1 MSKQCDYE
9 PGEIQGAINVAWI
22 LEKSKLIKEMVDKV
36 NNEINKKCTD
46 HLLKK
51 FQ

>member
-1 MSKQCDYE
+1 MSKQCDYK

-36 NNEINKKCTD
+36 NNEINKKMYRS
-46 HLLKK
+46 LAK
-51 FQ
+51 